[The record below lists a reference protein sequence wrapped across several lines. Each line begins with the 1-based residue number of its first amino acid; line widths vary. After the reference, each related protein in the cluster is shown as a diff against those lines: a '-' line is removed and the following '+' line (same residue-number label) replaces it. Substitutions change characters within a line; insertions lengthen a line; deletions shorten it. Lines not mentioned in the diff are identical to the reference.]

1 MGSIGNVHGQV
12 RVLALAGGQRHRR
25 DTRVS
30 VARVPAIDD
39 LRARRRQDR
48 PPGAIERKTYR
59 DPGVGTDGGD
69 LLPRLPRSPSR
80 GAARL
85 GGVGPGGRERSGTRG
100 EGEAEA
106 ARGSTAPPGA
116 PAFSERHAACRGY
129 RCGTFRTAPARLRS
143 WDPAAVSRLRS
154 GRSGLF
160 QGDRDLSHHARD
172 RDQDR
177 SARAPPLARDESLQ
191 GFRGSEAPLGRTA
204 LRHHCITRAAR
215 LACALHRAYES
226 PVRGGYLA
234 LWAGEE
240 PHYASG
246 LRRFCIRTGCVPQAP
261 RTRGIVSQTGVDL
274 VQGLKWAP
282 TQSGSPKPKSSS

>member
-1 MGSIGNVHGQV
+1 MRYFPHGPRAASVVGS
-12 RVLALAGGQRHRR
+12 GGCFQ
-25 DTRVS
+25 T
-30 VARVPAIDD
+30 A
-39 LRARRRQDR
+39 
-48 PPGAIERKTYR
+48 K
-59 DPGVGTDGGD
+59 
-69 LLPRLPRSPSR
+69 RS
-80 GAARL
+80 
-85 GGVGPGGRERSGTRG
+85 RS
-100 EGEAEA
+100 
-106 ARGSTAPPGA
+106 
-116 PAFSERHAACRGY
+116 
-129 RCGTFRTAPARLRS
+129 
-143 WDPAAVSRLRS
+143 
-154 GRSGLF
+154 LF

-215 LACALHRAYES
+215 LACALHQAHES

-261 RTRGIVSQTGVDL
+261 RTGGIVSQTGVDL
-274 VQGLKWAP
+274 VQSLKMGADAIWITEAEVV
-282 TQSGSPKPKSSS
+282 QLM